1 MQTGARSNLPGMGGG
16 VITSA
21 PALGGTLAN
30 QSGVHQPTAGGS
42 GYRVDVECAPQAIAD
57 LRRAAKRLRL
67 EAEKAM
73 ALGRITPP
81 GLDVVS
87 ANAVRIFAETAVGEQ
102 GSLRQALLGAAD
114 RFDSD
119 ANKLEADLKAY
130 LSVDELSLPAARDLN
145 CESDR

>member
-1 MQTGARSNLPGMGGG
+1 MNLPGIGGG
-16 VITSA
+16 VTTSA

-42 GYRVDVECAPQAIAD
+42 GYRIDVERAPQAIAD
-57 LRRAAKRLRL
+57 LHRAAEHLRS
-67 EAEKAM
+67 EAEKAI

-87 ANAVRIFAETAVGEQ
+87 ANAVRIFAEAAVGEQ
-102 GSLRQALLGAAD
+102 GSLRQALLGAAN

-119 ANKLEADLKAY
+119 ASKLEADLRNY
-130 LSVDELSLPAARDLN
+130 LGVEELSIPAARELN
-145 CESDR
+145 SESDR